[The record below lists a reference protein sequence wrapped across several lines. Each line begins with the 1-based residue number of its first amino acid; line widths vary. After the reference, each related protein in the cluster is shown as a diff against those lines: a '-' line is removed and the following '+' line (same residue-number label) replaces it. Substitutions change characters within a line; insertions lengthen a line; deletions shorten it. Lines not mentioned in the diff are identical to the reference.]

1 MKKNNSYLEDEIDLR
16 EIIKT
21 LWHEKILILSISLI
35 FMIAGYVYGALQPKI
50 YKTEIVLREVP
61 SSLFL
66 VYQPFFSSQ
75 QQQQPQQPQQPPLQD
90 IARQLNDNFK
100 LNLSSLDTLVQFVEE
115 TNTINDFKNHLK
127 EKNISARN
135 YFKEKFK
142 PAIDKKIQNKY
153 SLTYLQPLAAEAFLN
168 NYIIFTWQ
176 QSLNILK
183 KQLTQIIINEIN
195 NHQQQLEIAKKI
207 NLENPILQSMG
218 EGQNI
223 INEPQSL
230 FYNGSKILTLKI
242 NYLNELLNKTKNLTL
257 DYNPILEQASSGSLI
272 SKSPTFYAVAALF
285 LGLFFSLMI
294 VFIRS
299 LKYR

>member
-1 MKKNNSYLEDEIDLR
+1 MKKNNSYLEDQIDLR

-35 FMIAGYVYGALQPKI
+35 FMIVGYVYGALQPKI
-50 YKTEIVLREVP
+50 YKTEIVLREAP

-75 QQQQPQQPQQPPLQD
+75 QQQQQQQPPPQD

-135 YFKEKFK
+135 YFKDKFK
-142 PAIDKKIQNKY
+142 PVIDKKIQNKY

-207 NLENPILQSMG
+207 NLENPILQSKG

-230 FYNGSKILTLKI
+230 FYNGSKALTLKI

-257 DYNPILEQASSGSLI
+257 DYNPILEQASSGLLI
-272 SKSPTFYAVAALF
+272 SKSTKFYAVAALF